1 MTPPIVLL
9 ALGSWEQHGAH
20 LPFDTDTVIIEAVV
34 DAAIRSVDP
43 ENTQFSVVPT
53 VGVISPSKYSQSK

>member
-1 MTPPIVLL
+1 MTSPIVLL

-34 DAAIRSVDP
+34 DDAAAEVAEGGPSEDLDP
-43 ENTQFSVVPT
+43 DLSGPKDGDV
-53 VGVISPSKYSQSK
+53 